1 MMLAALA
8 TLASLAAI
16 WLATFSVLLSL
27 GGSQAKIIAA
37 LRGRSLLSQ
46 PRSAPVPVRVSQRS
60 RLQRPLR
67 ARPEWRA
74 AA

>member
-8 TLASLAAI
+8 TLAFLAAV
-16 WLATFSVLLSL
+16 WAALYAAVLTL
-27 GGSQAKIIAA
+27 GGNHAKILAA
-37 LRGRSLLSQ
+37 LRGKSLLCQ
-46 PRSAPVPVRVSQRS
+46 RRSAPVPVRVSQRS